1 VAPQVNSRDHVSAT
15 AAGACAA
22 CAVHLGGLLKRALDI
37 EPLASLAVS
46 GGNSPAA
53 MFDLLAVQ
61 DVDWN
66 RVHLFWV
73 DERAVPPGD
82 ARSNFGMAR
91 AHLIEPAAIP
101 EMNVH
106 RITGEIS
113 PHEAARRYEYDI
125 RAYFRSGLN
134 TLPRFDVIQ
143 LGIGD
148 DGHTA
153 SLFPGDPLV
162 ENRESIAA
170 AVYSEPTAEWRVT
183 LLPGVLLA
191 ARDVVVLATG
201 DSKAQAIHQ
210 AREGDYNP
218 VLCPA
223 QILTREGRGAAWF
236 LDAAAAAKLQ

>member
-1 VAPQVNSRDHVSAT
+1 MTPEVNSRKYVSAT
-15 AAGACAA
+15 AAGACAS
-22 CAVHLGGLLKRALDI
+22 CAVHLGGLLRRALDI
-37 EPLASLAVS
+37 EPLASLAIS
-46 GGNSPAA
+46 GGSTPAA

-73 DERAVPPGD
+73 DERSVPPAD
-82 ARSNFGMAR
+82 PRSNFGMAL
-91 AHLIEPAAIP
+91 AHLIGPAAVP
-101 EMNVH
+101 AGNVH

-113 PHEAARRYEYDI
+113 PHEAARRYEHDI
-125 RAYFRSGLN
+125 RAFFRGGMD

-143 LGIGD
+143 LGIGG

-153 SLFPGDPLV
+153 SLFPGDPLID
-162 ENRESIAA
+162 NRESIAA
-170 AVYSEPTAEWRVT
+170 AVYSEPAAEWRVT

-191 ARDVVVLATG
+191 ARDLVVLATG
-201 DSKAQAIHQ
+201 GDKAGAIHQ
-210 AREGDYNP
+210 AWEGEYNP

-223 QILTREGRGAAWF
+223 GILAREGRGAAWF